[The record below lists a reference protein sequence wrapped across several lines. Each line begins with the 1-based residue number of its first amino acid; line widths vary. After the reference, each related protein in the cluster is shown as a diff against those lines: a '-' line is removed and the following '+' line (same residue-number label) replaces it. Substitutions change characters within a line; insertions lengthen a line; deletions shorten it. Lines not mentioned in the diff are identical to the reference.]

1 MRKYWRKNIGVLI
14 VALLLGTC
22 SSLSSAGVSL
32 VLQEVIDVAV
42 SGKTQLFAKL
52 FIFTIVYILFLC
64 IVNYLSSLT
73 SKYLTEK
80 MLKQYRKDVFE
91 GIISRQP
98 VDYYTETTADY
109 VSAMTNDMKLIEE
122 NYISALLSTFELI
135 IMFTATLGLL
145 IALSP
150 LITVILIFGLLL
162 MFLVPAGIG
171 HILEKRQDCVSK
183 QMSVFTGKLKD
194 LFSGYE
200 VLKSYHRIENT
211 ILRF

>member
-1 MRKYWRKNIGVLI
+1 MRKYWKKNIGVLI

-22 SSLSSAGVSL
+22 SSLCSAGVSL

-80 MLKQYRKDVFE
+80 MFKQYRKDVFE

-98 VDYYTETTADY
+98 VDFYTETTADY

-122 NYISALLSTFELI
+122 NYISALH
-135 IMFTATLGLL
+135 G
-145 IALSP
+145 
-150 LITVILIFGLLL
+150 V
-162 MFLVPAGIG
+162 
-171 HILEKRQDCVSK
+171 LEKQPKPLYTD
-183 QMSVFTGKLKD
+183 
-194 LFSGYE
+194 
-200 VLKSYHRIENT
+200 
-211 ILRF
+211 

>member
-1 MRKYWRKNIGVLI
+1 MRKYWKKNIGVLI
-14 VALLLGTC
+14 LALLLGTC

-98 VDYYTETTADY
+98 VDFYSETTADY
-109 VSAMTNDMKLIEE
+109 VSAMTNDMKL
-122 NYISALLSTFELI
+122 
-135 IMFTATLGLL
+135 
-145 IALSP
+145 
-150 LITVILIFGLLL
+150 
-162 MFLVPAGIG
+162 
-171 HILEKRQDCVSK
+171 
-183 QMSVFTGKLKD
+183 
-194 LFSGYE
+194 
-200 VLKSYHRIENT
+200 
-211 ILRF
+211 